1 MRAWAKGKMYD
12 ENVKDMHK
20 QHVFV
25 KFTIFYV
32 SKKYRQDLS
41 VHIIGSYFMIY
52 L

>member
-20 QHVFV
+20 RHVFV
-25 KFTIFYV
+25 KFTIFMYPRNIIRI
-32 SKKYRQDLS
+32 YLC
-41 VHIIGSYFMIY
+41 IGSGLI